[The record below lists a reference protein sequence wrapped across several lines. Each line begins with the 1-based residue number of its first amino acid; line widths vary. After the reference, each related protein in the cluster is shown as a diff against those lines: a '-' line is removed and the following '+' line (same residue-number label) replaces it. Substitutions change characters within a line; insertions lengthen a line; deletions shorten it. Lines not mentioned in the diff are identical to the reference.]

1 MLIRVVALLSLLT
14 LVSLP
19 DAFAQEQPRTGGVL
33 KAGLIGEAPTLDLH
47 ATTAVITQQIT
58 WHIYETLYTY
68 DKNLNPIPMLAEGH
82 TVTDNGRR
90 YTMTLRKGVRFH
102 NGKEMTS
109 ADVVPSLQHWAKLG
123 TTPKAVWKSVEAV
136 EAKDPYTVI
145 IYLKEPSGS
154 LLYALGSPNN
164 GGAIYP
170 KEVVAAAGDGQVK
183 EYIGTGPYRL
193 VEHKPDR
200 HVRLARFKDYSAR
213 SDPPNGYGGK
223 RTAYLDEIYFIPVP
237 EASVRLAGAETGEYN
252 FAQSIR
258 QDQVDR
264 VKGQPNLEA
273 QISKPYGWIT
283 AVPNH
288 KEGVMANKKIRQAFL
303 AVLDMEPIMSAGIG
317 NKAFYRLDGALF
329 YPEQAAWYSDAGL
342 ASYNQKNKAKA
353 RQLLKDAG
361 YNGQPVRWITTKEYE
376 WMYNTALM
384 ASQQMED
391 VGFKVDLQVV
401 DWATLVQRRNK
412 PELFDIFS
420 TGFTLGADP
429 ALATSIQCNWPGW
442 WCNEEKDKLLAEMAR
457 ETDAK
462 KRKILIDKVQTIFY
476 DDVGRIKFG
485 DYFTLDVTRK
495 EVRGF
500 KAGPFLY
507 FWNTWI
513 AGK

>member
-1 MLIRVVALLSLLT
+1 MIIRLVALVALVVLT
-14 LVSLP
+14 SAS
-19 DAFAQEQPRTGGVL
+19 DATAQEQPRTGGVL

-82 TVTDNGRR
+82 VVGDNGRR
-90 YTMTLRKGVRFH
+90 YTIALRKGVRFH

-109 ADVVPSLQHWAKLG
+109 ADVVASLQHWAKLG
-123 TTPKAVWKSVEAV
+123 TTPKAIWKNVEAV
-136 EAKDPYTVI
+136 EAKDPYTVV

-154 LLYALGSPNN
+154 LLFALGSPNN

-183 EYIGTGPYRL
+183 EYIGTGPYRF

-200 HVRLARFKDYSAR
+200 YVRLARFKEYSAR
-213 SDPPNGYGGK
+213 SEPPNGYGGK
-223 RTAYLDEIYFIPVP
+223 RTAYIDEIYFIPVP

-252 FAQSIR
+252 FAQNIR
-258 QDQVDR
+258 QDQFDR
-264 VKGQPNLEA
+264 VKSQSSLDP
-273 QISKPYGWIT
+273 QIAKPYGWIT

-288 KEGVMANKKIRQAFL
+288 KEGVMANRKVRQAFL
-303 AVLDMEPIMSAGIG
+303 AALDMEPIMSAGIG

-329 YPEQAAWYSDAGL
+329 YPEQGSFHSEVGVTGYS
-342 ASYNQKNKAKA
+342 QKNKTKA
-353 RQLLKDAG
+353 RQLLKEAG
-361 YNGQPVRWITTKEYE
+361 YSGQPVRWITTKEYE

-391 VGFKVDLQVV
+391 AGFKVDLQVV

-412 PELFDIFS
+412 PELFDVFS
-420 TGFTLGADP
+420 TGFTLNPDP
-429 ALATSIQCNWPGW
+429 AIATSIQCNWPGW
-442 WCNEEKDKLLAEMAR
+442 WCLEEKEKLMADMAR
-457 ETDAK
+457 ETDPK
-462 KRKILIDKVQTIFY
+462 KRRAIIEKVQALFY
-476 DDVGRIKFG
+476 EDVGRIKLG

-500 KAGPFLY
+500 KPGPYMY
-507 FWNTWI
+507 FWNSWI
-513 AGK
+513 AK